1 MSDMSNDTH
10 RALVLHPS
18 GARWIMEVTNTHE
31 LTAMRH
37 AVDGDI
43 EAAYGWTGP
52 DVEAADVTFFINGEG
67 RILNQP
73 VNWQAT
79 TLWWSVNPVMTG
91 KDHLRGVVVVTGG
104 ADEDGNT
111 LAVPGKVVE
120 MVERAGE

>member
-1 MSDMSNDTH
+1 MSNDSST

-18 GARWIMEVTNTHE
+18 GARWIMEVSPAHE

-37 AVDGDI
+37 AVDGNI
-43 EAAYGWTGP
+43 EATYGWTGP
-52 DVEAADVTFFINGEG
+52 DVEAADVTFFLNDEG
-67 RILNQP
+67 RILDQP

-111 LAVPGKVVE
+111 LAVPDQVVE
-120 MVERAGE
+120 MVERAGA

>member
-1 MSDMSNDTH
+1 MSNDSY
-10 RALVLHPS
+10 RVLVLHPS
-18 GARWIMEVTNTHE
+18 GAHWITEVTPTHE

-37 AVDGDI
+37 AVGGDI
-43 EAAYGWTGP
+43 EAVYGWSTP
-52 DVEAADVTFFINGEG
+52 DAEVFDVTFIHHGEG

-79 TLWWSVNPVMTG
+79 TLWWSTNPAMPGV
-91 KDHLRGVVVVTGG
+91 DHLRGVVVVTGG

-111 LAVPGKVVE
+111 LAVPDKMVE